1 MKIIC
6 NNFENFIKFN
16 GENYTDNENL
26 LLAVGPV
33 ISAAVVRVHTVDELI
48 KLYEK
53 HKVLKAK
60 IPRFH
65 FLNYNMG
72 EEFQKSVMTI
82 EKDLHFALGIGEHL
96 ERRLSAT
103 DLKNINFSLFKILLK

>member
-1 MKIIC
+1 MK
-6 NNFENFIKFN
+6 
-16 GENYTDNENL
+16 
-26 LLAVGPV
+26 
-33 ISAAVVRVHTVDELI
+33 
-48 KLYEK
+48 K

-72 EEFQKSVMTI
+72 EEFRKSVMTI
-82 EKDLHFALGIGEHL
+82 ENDLHFALGIGEHL

-103 DLKNINFSLFKILLK
+103 DLKTINFSLQKKFREFEQNVKVKLWRLNGQIGQIAFEQEWLQRHSKIYGVP